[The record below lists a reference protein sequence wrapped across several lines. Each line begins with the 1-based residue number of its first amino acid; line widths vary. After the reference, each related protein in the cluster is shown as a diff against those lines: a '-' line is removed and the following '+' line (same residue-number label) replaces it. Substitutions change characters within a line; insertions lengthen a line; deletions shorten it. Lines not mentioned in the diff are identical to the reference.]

1 MRNLNNR
8 QKKAIKKWVE
18 ESLAD
23 NWNIYMIDQMDE
35 DDANRILS
43 WNDHE
48 TFWQNAD
55 RFINDL
61 LVEKKYG

>member
-1 MRNLNNR
+1 MRQLNNR

-55 RFINDL
+55 RYINDL
-61 LVEKKYG
+61 LLAEKLK